1 MAYEILLPGK
11 MLLRKQD
18 DVLVILTLFDVLV
31 KSRERDGFVCG
42 IQPCLFVDGGVVYC
56 KISQ

>member
-1 MAYEILLPGK
+1 MF
-11 MLLRKQD
+11 LRKQD

-56 KISQ
+56 KMSQ